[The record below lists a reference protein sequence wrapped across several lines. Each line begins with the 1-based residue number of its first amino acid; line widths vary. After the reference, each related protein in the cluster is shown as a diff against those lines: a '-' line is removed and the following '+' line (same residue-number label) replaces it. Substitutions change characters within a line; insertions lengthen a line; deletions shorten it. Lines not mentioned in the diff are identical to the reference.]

1 MNKKGILLI
10 EDEVDIANLYKL
22 AFEVEGFEIETALTG
37 KEGLEKIRASVGEGG
52 TKFDLILLD
61 LLLPDISGIDILKD
75 IKSGEETKNLSV
87 LILTNY
93 ASDQI
98 KYLTSDKN
106 LANTPY
112 LIKINITPQQLVES
126 VKKTLAEKSV

>member
-1 MNKKGILLI
+1 MNKKRILLI

-37 KEGLEKIRASVGEGG
+37 KEGLEKIKVSASEGG
-52 TKFDLILLD
+52 TKFDLVLLD

-75 IKSGEETKNLSV
+75 IKSGEETKSV
-87 LILTNY
+87 PFLILTNY

-126 VKKTLAEKSV
+126 VKKTLEEKSV